1 MPSPRRLTLVL
12 LTLMLTPFAGPS
24 AADDVITARLMSLDL
39 AGDLARG
46 AVDACREEG
55 YQVSAVVVDRSAVTQ
70 VVMRDVYAS
79 RFNTEIA
86 RKKANAVIL
95 SAVSTREFLQNRP
108 DITDVMNLLD
118 DVLVLRG
125 AVPVRAA
132 GSLIGALGVSGAPGG
147 DIDERCALAALEKVR
162 MRLEFAD

>member
-1 MPSPRRLTLVL
+1 MNALYRIIPILILAL
-12 LTLMLTPFAGPS
+12 GPMGPVR
-24 AADDVITARLMSLDL
+24 ADDVLQSRLLSLELARDL
-39 AGDLARG
+39 AQA
-46 AVDACREEG
+46 AVDACRKEG
-55 YQVSAVVVDRSAVTQ
+55 YQVSAVVVDRSAVAQ
-70 VVMRDVYAS
+70 VVLRDVYAS

-86 RKKANAVIL
+86 RKKANAAIL
-95 SAVSTREFLQNRP
+95 SGVSTREFLDNRP

-147 DIDERCALAALEKVR
+147 EIDERCALAGLDAVR
-162 MRLEFAD
+162 TRLEFAD

>member
-1 MPSPRRLTLVL
+1 
-12 LTLMLTPFAGPS
+12 MLACAG
-24 AADDVITARLMSLDL
+24 AARADDVLHTRLMSLDL
-39 AGDLARG
+39 ARDLAQG
-46 AVDACREEG
+46 ALDACREDG

-70 VVMRDVYAS
+70 VVLRDVYAS

-86 RKKANAVIL
+86 RRKANAAIL
-95 SAVSTREFLQNRP
+95 GNVSTREFLDNRP
-108 DITDVMNLLD
+108 DITDTMNLLD

-147 DIDERCALAALEKVR
+147 DLDERCAQAGLDQVR
-162 MRLEFAD
+162 ARLDFAD

>member
-1 MPSPRRLTLVL
+1 MQTLRRLPCAICLALCAAAAAV
-12 LTLMLTPFAGPS
+12 
-24 AADDVITARLMSLDL
+24 ADDVLNTRLMSLDL
-39 AGDLARG
+39 ARDLAQG

-55 YQVSAVVVDRSAVTQ
+55 YQVSAVVVDRSAVVQ

-86 RKKANAVIL
+86 RKKANAAIL
-95 SAVSTREFLQNRP
+95 GSVSTREFLENRP
-108 DITDVMNLLD
+108 DITATMNLLD

-125 AVPVRAA
+125 AVPVRSA

-147 DIDERCALAALEKVR
+147 DLDERCALASLDAVR
-162 MRLEFAD
+162 LRLEFAD